1 MYFPC
6 PGQIRSARTA
16 KEESLLARFGFIH
29 GKLDI
34 KLLILYILARV
45 SAPIDFATLTDLCM
59 CDEGVDYFLYAEAVP
74 ELLDSG
80 HITQDQEHYAITDKG
95 RRVCADGESSLSP
108 VIRQRCDQRLAPLN
122 AALKRQAQV
131 RGHVEALPVET
142 YRVHLN
148 LDDDHGSL
156 FSLSLLAST
165 REDGEQI
172 VRRFVDYPDR
182 IYNGILGVLLT
193 DGRQK
198 GGTA

>member
-1 MYFPC
+1 M
-6 PGQIRSARTA
+6 
-16 KEESLLARFGFIH
+16 ARFGFIH

-131 RGHVEALPVET
+131 RGHVEALPDET